1 MRILGVPME
10 SEGLYFR
17 FKEKAIQTF
26 SAFGEYFSLIL
37 DVFITI
43 FKKPP
48 SWALLRE
55 QLYNIGVTSLNVVS
69 FTGISTGTILAAQSF
84 YQLSEKGLS
93 GVTGIMV
100 AKAMITELGPVLTAL
115 MVTGRVGSSMTAE
128 LGTMKVTEQVD
139 ALRSMAVDP
148 NRYLIAPRFLAGFLM
163 VPLLTIFS
171 IILGIFGGYLIAV
184 DFFGMTPS
192 SYFDPMK
199 LQISAFD
206 ITMGIIKSFIFGI
219 LLVTICCYKGMKT
232 KGGAA
237 GVGKSTTT
245 SVVISYVTILVFD
258 FFLTMALNSIHT
270 SILNNWYK

>member
-1 MRILGVPME
+1 MGKSL
-10 SEGLYFR
+10 LF
-17 FKEKAIQTF
+17 EKFNEKLSASLT
-26 SAFGEYFSLIL
+26 AFGEYFSFIF
-37 DVFITI
+37 DVCLAFL
-43 FKKPP
+43 KKPP
-48 SWALLRE
+48 SWSVVRE
-55 QLYNIGVTSLNVVS
+55 QLYNVGVLSLNVVS

-84 YQLSEKGLS
+84 YQLSEKGLA

-139 ALRSMAVDP
+139 ALRSMAVNP
-148 NRYLIAPRFLAGFLM
+148 HRYLVAPRFLAGFLM

-184 DFFGMTPS
+184 DLFGMTPS

-199 LQISAFD
+199 IQISAFD

-237 GVGKSTTT
+237 GVGRATTT
-245 SVVISYVTILVFD
+245 SVVISYVTILIFD
-258 FFLTMALNSIHT
+258 FFLTMALNSFHT
-270 SILNNWYK
+270 SILNNW